1 MICLPILSVA
11 GTCLPIY
18 GISVGELCESDDD
31 CEAGLSCAYHVNHIV
46 NPSAFH
52 QQRQR
57 SCQPIVREMM
67 KKQYSKYWCEY
78 QIELM
83 SIWNL
88 RSNQV
93 KCKS

>member
-67 KKQYSKYWCEY
+67 KKQYSKY
-78 QIELM
+78 
-83 SIWNL
+83 
-88 RSNQV
+88 
-93 KCKS
+93 